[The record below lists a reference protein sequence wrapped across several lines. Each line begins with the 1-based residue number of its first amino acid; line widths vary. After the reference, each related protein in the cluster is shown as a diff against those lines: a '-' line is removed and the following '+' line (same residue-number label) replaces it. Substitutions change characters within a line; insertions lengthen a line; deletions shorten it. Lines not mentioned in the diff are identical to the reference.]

1 MNTLRRLILTSLLV
15 VFLCPFA
22 SYAKS
27 DEASMLE
34 IARQQYQTGSY
45 YFATTWLERI
55 LKSYPATTQREEVLV
70 MMSKS
75 YASTNREKKA
85 AQALLTLLKDY
96 PNAAA
101 TLDPELLKLVEYSK
115 PPVLAVA
122 ETAETAVPTAPTEAA
137 VKMAATTSAAQPEAS
152 PLPPAAPP
160 VTAEPEAAPPVPSAP
175 PATSEATAA
184 PEVAVLSVQEAPKP
198 VEPPP
203 VSAPPPVLAVGPAPE
218 EAVLKTAPLPLA
230 EEPATREVPAGN
242 TAKVEVKAYETG
254 VYTLEIGEY
263 VLMSAMDE
271 AKRKIK
277 KVGLSPQ
284 VEPGQKR
291 KEPMIR
297 LYVGGFPNQQSASKV
312 LGRLRAANTDSF
324 VLMEGARFQVYAG
337 SYFDQK
343 GATREQRRLAA
354 LGLKLTQKK
363 TVVSVPTYLL
373 TASSFPT
380 RDAAMDM
387 ALQLEMQGL
396 KSVVTQRTQVR

>member
-152 PLPPAAPP
+152 PLPPA
-160 VTAEPEAAPPVPSAP
+160 AP